1 MLRKT
6 SPRASWCQI
15 AHDYWEKL
23 VGGIFVPGDR
33 GSYPSEGEILSAY
46 NEILSRH
53 PECKCKIL
61 KVKVPGML
69 KNSSGDLFQR
79 GDRVSGIWIIELLE
93 SRDVVLEFF
102 MSSASLYVSFKHNG
116 LPTIL
121 VRSATCDLQQTMKNF
136 EAFINNYPVHLVG
149 LEQEKIEF
157 EKRLKIEQ
165 MTKASIKAGVSQ
177 ILTPLGYEWDLVD
190 KGNYFALRIGM
201 GKKKLVEMTLNGKNF
216 TRRLPVL
223 EETLQNIENLLKN
236 LTFPVDISM
245 NKELVKL

>member
-23 VGGIFVPGDR
+23 VGEIF
-33 GSYPSEGEILSAY
+33 
-46 NEILSRH
+46 
-53 PECKCKIL
+53 
-61 KVKVPGML
+61 VPGML

-121 VRSATCDLQQTMKNF
+121 VRSLFRSRDC
-136 EAFINNYPVHLVG
+136 
-149 LEQEKIEF
+149 
-157 EKRLKIEQ
+157 
-165 MTKASIKAGVSQ
+165 
-177 ILTPLGYEWDLVD
+177 
-190 KGNYFALRIGM
+190 
-201 GKKKLVEMTLNGKNF
+201 
-216 TRRLPVL
+216 
-223 EETLQNIENLLKN
+223 
-236 LTFPVDISM
+236 
-245 NKELVKL
+245 